1 MVFYFAAMSLP
12 AKFRILP
19 CGDTA
24 LTVEFG
30 DTVESSI
37 NARVLGF
44 DAAVA
49 RAAPPGIVETAP
61 TYRSLFVQYDP
72 VVVGFDEL
80 AASLRKIAEASRPQ
94 QANGRRWRVPVVY
107 GGEAGMDLEDV
118 ARRHSITTRELV
130 ARHSGGDYRIYMI
143 GFTPGFAYL
152 GGLDPAIATPRR
164 DTPRAVTPPGAIMIG
179 GVQAC
184 VQCLAGPSGWHVLGR
199 TPMRNFHPTRDPM
212 FLMGTGDSV
221 TFHEVPAR
229 EWNSLERAAERGDP
243 IAELV
248 AT

>member
-1 MVFYFAAMSLP
+1 MDLP

-19 CGDTA
+19 CGDAA

-30 DTVESSI
+30 DTVDSAI

-49 RAAPPGIVETAP
+49 EAAIAGIVETVP

-72 VVVGFDEL
+72 VSVGFADLADRLREL
-80 AASLRKIAEASRPQ
+80 AARARPQ
-94 QANGRRWRVPVVY
+94 AANGRRWRIPVVY
-107 GGEAGMDLEDV
+107 GGEAGMDLDDV
-118 ARRHSITTRELV
+118 ARAHDLTTRETIE
-130 ARHSGGDYRIYMI
+130 RHAAGDYRIYMI

-152 GGLDPAIATPRR
+152 GGLDPMIATPRR
-164 DTPRAVTPPGAIMIG
+164 AAPRAVTPAGAIMIG

-184 VQCLAGPSGWHVLGR
+184 VQCLAAPSGWHVLGR
-199 TPMRNFHPTRDPM
+199 TPMRNFHPARDPV

-221 TFHEVPAR
+221 SFQPVSPR
-229 EWNSLERAAERGDP
+229 EWDALERAAERGEP
-243 IAELV
+243 VAELV
-248 AT
+248 AA